1 METGLSGYIGQV
13 IPFHFNAGIIALSFI
28 VSFVGAAST
37 LELINRRTSR
47 KGRYN
52 YLLLFGAAISMGGVA
67 IWCMHYIGNR
77 ATNLL
82 NGEPELQIAYSV
94 GVTALSFFVPILVLL
109 VAFFVVTRS
118 STAAWWRIGLSGS
131 LSGGAISGMHYL
143 GNASISNYKCSYN
156 AGNVAGAVVIAAAA
170 STIALALFF
179 VFRASWANSWWK
191 RIGCAIVLAGAVS
204 GMHWC
209 AALGTTFQLV
219 HLNSIS
225 DNTSRNTTVIVVAC
239 LSVGACLV
247 MAGTAIYSAR
257 IRRGYASKAQKIN
270 LAAAIFDMHGRI
282 LVTPDGLLPSEE
294 ITSTF
299 LQKTQHDVFSTSHPL
314 FQWVFQASRN
324 WPSITN
330 LIDKMGEHLATL
342 SPIQLGRK
350 SRAGIEL
357 VDEDGHF
364 IDNYDTIFRELFCL
378 AAAGLAHQLHESL
391 VDAGVLWDEIFAT
404 GGTHIDN
411 NGPSL
416 KPGQE
421 GLAEKGQAFE
431 GSHRHGSLMF
441 LVRTV
446 ETTRAVDKLEALGY
460 CFAELHQV
468 SPIIRSSMQIRN
480 PKLEDKLRAM
490 ASYTQDRNLD
500 PGVYLGLFAVKAR
513 VDNFA
518 FDILVRKGA
527 RNLLPSVKLPV
538 DRLEP
543 THTDLLRRLDG
554 MTLALIVRDLPRAK
568 LSQEEAKFAA
578 VLHSAASDLHQA
590 VHADPA
596 FDNAKLVA
604 RVAQVPCGSS
614 TGAGLRTP
622 TCPLIAFSLMIPIHT
637 NVVSSDYEFIPLQF
651 FKTQQLVHK
660 NSPHH
665 AAFARSVHREIST
678 MLNTNTP
685 APSKPTALP
694 SSRRPR
700 FLILRSRMR
709 WPFRPLLQSAATINT
724 KLHHQPN
731 DSDKLVVSA
740 SRDRTAPTDTSSN
753 RSVSS
758 LPFYHPNN
766 SDHKEPPALSSLH
779 VEDEIKV
786 VLTNTAP
793 NKQPQPRRLS
803 FGGIMVSQE
812 VTVEVEEQP
821 IITSPPSEAP
831 HDNQSARPE
840 TSRQDGRWA
849 PNDEDDKARGT
860 PQPPLFLEQGIEL
873 GEVRGVSKLGRGR
886 SRAEVKKDD
895 DVRTFVD
902 DLFASFMDIPNGL

>member
-1 METGLSGYIGQV
+1 METGLSGYTGQV
-13 IPFHFNAGIIALSFI
+13 IPFQFNAGIIVISFV
-28 VSFVGAAST
+28 VSFVGSAST

-77 ATNLL
+77 ATSLL

-94 GVTALSFFVPILVLL
+94 GITALSFFVPILVLV
-109 VAFFVVTRS
+109 VAFFVVTSS

-156 AGNVAGAVVIAAAA
+156 AANVAGAVVIAAAA

-191 RIGCAIVLAGAVS
+191 RIGCALVLAGAVS

-209 AALGTTFQLV
+209 AALGTSFRLV
-219 HLNSIS
+219 HLNSAS
-225 DNTSRNTTVIVVAC
+225 DNASRNTTVIVVAC

-299 LQKTQHDVFSTSHPL
+299 LQKTQHDAFSTSHPL
-314 FQWVFQASRN
+314 FHWVFQASHN

-330 LIDKMGEHLATL
+330 LIDKMSEHLGTL
-342 SPIQLGRK
+342 SPTQHGRK
-350 SRAGIEL
+350 YRARIEL

-364 IDNYDTIFRELFCL
+364 IENYDMIFRELFCL
-378 AAAGLAHQLHESL
+378 AAAGLAHQMHESL
-391 VDAGVLWDEIFAT
+391 VETGVLWDEIFAT
-404 GGTHIDN
+404 GGGIHIDN
-411 NGPSL
+411 SPRM
-416 KPGQE
+416 KPGE
-421 GLAEKGQAFE
+421 EDLAEKGEAFQ
-431 GSHRHGSLMF
+431 GNHRHGSLMF
-441 LVRTV
+441 LVRKV

-468 SPIIRSSMQIRN
+468 APIIGSSMQIRN

-490 ASYTQDRNLD
+490 ASYTQDRILD
-500 PGVYLGLFAVKAR
+500 PGVHLGLFAVKAR
-513 VDNFA
+513 VDNFS

-527 RNLLPSVKLPV
+527 RNLLPSVKLPI

-543 THTDLLRRLDG
+543 AHIDLLRRLDG
-554 MTLALIVRDLPRAK
+554 MTLSTALRNLPRAK
-568 LSQEEAKFAA
+568 PSPEEAKFAA
-578 VLHSAASDLHQA
+578 VLHSAVSDLHQA
-590 VHADPA
+590 VHADPT

-604 RVAQVPCGSS
+604 RISQAPCGSS
-614 TGAGLRTP
+614 TGTGLRTS

-637 NVVSSDYEFIPLQF
+637 NVVSADYEFIPLQF
-651 FKTQQLVHK
+651 FKTQQLVNK
-660 NSPHH
+660 NSPNH

-678 MLNTNTP
+678 MLNTNHP
-685 APSKPTALP
+685 APSKPAPSP
-694 SSRRPR
+694 SSHRPR
-700 FLILRSRMR
+700 FLILHSRMR
-709 WPFRPLLQSAATINT
+709 WPFRPLHQSATANHTR
-724 KLHHQPN
+724 LQHH
-731 DSDKLVVSA
+731 DADKLVVSA
-740 SRDRTAPTDTSSN
+740 SRDRTAPTDTPSN

-758 LPFYHPNN
+758 IPFYTTASN
-766 SDHKEPPALSSLH
+766 DHEHSPVLSSLDG
-779 VEDEIKV
+779 DEIRV
-786 VLTNTAP
+786 VLTNKQQP
-793 NKQPQPRRLS
+793 QPQPRRLS

-821 IITSPPSEAP
+821 TITSPPSEASNAAQGELSWQES
-831 HDNQSARPE
+831 H
-840 TSRQDGRWA
+840 WA
-849 PNDEDDKARGT
+849 ANGEEDRTRAT
-860 PQPPLFLEQGIEL
+860 PQEPLFHEQGIEL
-873 GEVRGVSKLGRGR
+873 GEVRGVNKLGRGL
-886 SRAEVKKDD
+886 SRVEVKKED

-902 DLFASFMDIPNGL
+902 DLFASFMDTPKRL